1 MINELFLASQAMKK
15 NSILQELIHPDIK
28 EPANSPGIYIELNEQ
43 KDPCNIEYLE
53 KDEFVSLWKH
63 AKGNHNNFPIIRIQ
77 SPLLNHSLTKDFDD
91 IWKRTRQIA
100 VKLELL
106 NRQDFE
112 NYNTNSNDIIIKKWS
127 IEKLT
132 PICEGNGELKPL
144 FDLID
149 RFPKSADEQK
159 HFYLK
164 LLLLIKERLNN
175 FNSSML
181 DLIKDI
187 LIGSYNKSKDK
198 FCSKTQ
204 IAFDIYNSQSYKYKV
219 KDKRLKNILIKELI
233 KMDAI
238 ESSKFDLE
246 ICQLT
251 GEKQIIE
258 KDKYPEPKLKVIGN
272 TYLYSNNESIPCLER
287 YGLKSLN
294 AYKIG
299 KSVIGDINN
308 ALEFLTTGK
317 RQYKTWVQV
326 PSSNSKKKQNLLVA
340 YVENKPEIDEDL
352 AKMLGDSPDY

>member
-1 MINELFLASQAMKK
+1 
-15 NSILQELIHPDIK
+15 
-28 EPANSPGIYIELNEQ
+28 
-43 KDPCNIEYLE
+43 
-53 KDEFVSLWKH
+53 
-63 AKGNHNNFPIIRIQ
+63 
-77 SPLLNHSLTKDFDD
+77 
-91 IWKRTRQIA
+91 
-100 VKLELL
+100 
-106 NRQDFE
+106 
-112 NYNTNSNDIIIKKWS
+112 
-127 IEKLT
+127 
-132 PICEGNGELKPL
+132 
-144 FDLID
+144 
-149 RFPKSADEQK
+149 
-159 HFYLK
+159 
-164 LLLLIKERLNN
+164 
-175 FNSSML
+175 ML

-294 AYKIG
+294 AYKSG
-299 KSVIGDINN
+299 KC
-308 ALEFLTTGK
+308 
-317 RQYKTWVQV
+317 YW
-326 PSSNSKKKQNLLVA
+326 
-340 YVENKPEIDEDL
+340 
-352 AKMLGDSPDY
+352 